1 MTTYA
6 ALLRAVNVGGR
17 TVPMSQLR
25 DVFTELGY
33 GNVRSYIQSGNVVF
47 DTTKREPAV
56 VSALERAIEDA
67 FGIAVKVLVR
77 SRDELAS
84 IAKSHPLSRHA
95 TDDKRLHVTFLSN
108 EPAAANVRA
117 IDASLFAPDE
127 FEVAG
132 REVFAHYPRG
142 YGRTKMTNA
151 FFEKALGVAATTR
164 NWNTVLKLRD
174 LTAE

>member
-17 TVPMSQLR
+17 TVPMAQLR
-25 DVFTELGY
+25 ELFSTLGY
-33 GNVRSYIQSGNVVF
+33 GNVRTYIQSGNVVF
-47 DTTKREPAV
+47 DSQQREAALV
-56 VSALERAIEDA
+56 AALERSIEDA

-77 SRDELAS
+77 SRPELAA
-84 IAKSHPLSRHA
+84 IAKSHPLARGGV
-95 TDDKRLHVTFLSN
+95 DPKGLHVTFLAKK
-108 EPAAANVRA
+108 AAAAKVRA
-117 IDASLFAPDE
+117 IDATAFAPDE

-132 REVFAHYPRG
+132 REVFSLYPNG
-142 YGRTKMTNA
+142 YGRTKMHNA